1 MKYLYEENYES
12 FIKRM
17 KDDHDIEFIA
27 EVSSNDVIITMLHNG
42 IKVVK
47 KTYPLTYLFN
57 HVEKLRRKP
66 IDYLS
71 KVKKSIDFAVRKTAM
86 KYLYNINI

>member
-1 MKYLYEENYES
+1 MKYLYEESYES
-12 FIKRM
+12 FINRM

-27 EVSSNDVIITMLHNG
+27 EVSSNDVAITMLHNG
-42 IKVVK
+42 IKVDK
-47 KTYPLTYLFN
+47 QTYPLTYLFN

-71 KVKKSIDFAVRKTAM
+71 KVKKVLILQFAKQQ
-86 KYLYNINI
+86 

>member
-27 EVSSNDVIITMLHNG
+27 EVSSNDVTITMLHNG
-42 IKVVK
+42 IKVDK
-47 KTYPLTYLFN
+47 QTYPMTYLFN
-57 HVEKLRRKP
+57 HVEKQKHLNNGVIFLKW
-66 IDYLS
+66 ITKIS
-71 KVKKSIDFAVRKTAM
+71 KVLTTGG
-86 KYLYNINI
+86 YTLLNG

>member
-1 MKYLYEENYES
+1 
-12 FIKRM
+12 M

-47 KTYPLTYLFN
+47 QTYPITYLFS

-66 IDYLS
+66 IDYLF